1 MKNKTLVFYTFL
13 FIFFLNSSFLNAN
26 DNFKF
31 DVTEVEITN
40 EGNFFRGLKRGKA
53 VTKNGNTIILADRFE
68 YDKKTN
74 ILTAKGNVI
83 LEDKYNDYKLFSND
97 ITYFKNTETIF
108 SEGTT
113 KASIQSLYEI
123 NSEDVSLDKLKNII
137 STNKKT
143 KIYDDQFNMY
153 EADNLVYLIKENIF
167 KGINIKISTN
177 INKDFNEKEFYNFKN
192 GIFNLKKKDFL
203 ASESK
208 IFVKK
213 NIFSQTKNDPRIYGV
228 SSEKTGNITKVKKG
242 IFTSCQITDGCSPWS
257 IKASEISHNSDKKD
271 IIYKNSVL
279 RLYDIP
285 IIYFPKFTHPDP
297 TVRRRSGFI
306 QPSFQNSDILGSSI
320 STPYFHELSS
330 SADFT
335 FYPTIFDSDIYM
347 NRGEYRK
354 EEENSNFIADFGF
367 TKGYKPAIPHEKSN
381 SISHIFS
388 QFNKDLNYKNFN
400 SSELEISFQKT
411 NKDTYLKVFDNNLSN
426 INKNIKPNDDKLKSA
441 IKLNLD
447 HEKFNFDTGI
457 LSYEKLSGS
466 NNDKYQ
472 YVLPYYNFSKEILV
486 NSIFNLDFQSSGN
499 NNLTDTNKVKS
510 LVENNLLLNSTDFF
524 TERGFKN
531 NLNIFFKNINSIGKN
546 AENYK
551 SSPEFDLKGLI
562 NFETV
567 FPLMNSNDSSNNLL
581 TPKMSLRTNPKDMK
595 NYSDS
600 SRIINTNNIF
610 NINRLGLLDTV
621 EEGTSLTLGLNYK
634 KEAIED
640 INKFFELKL
649 AGILRDINQ
658 ESIPIKSGISQK
670 TSNLFGS
677 ANYNLSEN
685 VVFKYDFSID
695 NDLYTF
701 ERNKI
706 SASLDMNK
714 FNTSLSFIENNGKL
728 GSSNVLENTLGY
740 NFNDE
745 NSLTFR
751 TRRNKEINFTEYYD
765 LVYEY
770 KNDCLVAGISF
781 KKSFYQD
788 RDLKPVE
795 DIFFT
800 INFFPI
806 TQFEQ
811 KIDHSAFRN

>member
-1 MKNKTLVFYTFL
+1 V
-13 FIFFLNSSFLNAN
+13 
-26 DNFKF
+26 
-31 DVTEVEITN
+31 
-40 EGNFFRGLKRGKA
+40 
-53 VTKNGNTIILADRFE
+53 
-68 YDKKTN
+68 N
-74 ILTAKGNVI
+74 I
-83 LEDKYNDYKLFSND
+83 ER
-97 ITYFKNTETIF
+97 
-108 SEGTT
+108 
-113 KASIQSLYEI
+113 
-123 NSEDVSLDKLKNII
+123 
-137 STNKKT
+137 
-143 KIYDDQFNMY
+143 
-153 EADNLVYLIKENIF
+153 
-167 KGINIKISTN
+167 
-177 INKDFNEKEFYNFKN
+177 
-192 GIFNLKKKDFL
+192 KKKIQIL
-203 ASESK
+203 LL
-208 IFVKK
+208 ILVL
-213 NIFSQTKNDPRIYGV
+213 P
-228 SSEKTGNITKVKKG
+228 KV
-242 IFTSCQITDGCSPWS
+242 TNLQ
-257 IKASEISHNSDKKD
+257 
-271 IIYKNSVL
+271 
-279 RLYDIP
+279 
-285 IIYFPKFTHPDP
+285 FP
-297 TVRRRSGFI
+297 
-306 QPSFQNSDILGSSI
+306 N
-320 STPYFHELSS
+320 
-330 SADFT
+330 
-335 FYPTIFDSDIYM
+335 
-347 NRGEYRK
+347 
-354 EEENSNFIADFGF
+354 
-367 TKGYKPAIPHEKSN
+367 EKSN

-486 NSIFNLDFQSSGN
+486 NSIFDLDFQSSGN

-546 AENYK
+546 TENYK

-685 VVFKYDFSID
+685 VVFNYDFSID

-811 KIDHSAFRN
+811 KIDHSSFRN